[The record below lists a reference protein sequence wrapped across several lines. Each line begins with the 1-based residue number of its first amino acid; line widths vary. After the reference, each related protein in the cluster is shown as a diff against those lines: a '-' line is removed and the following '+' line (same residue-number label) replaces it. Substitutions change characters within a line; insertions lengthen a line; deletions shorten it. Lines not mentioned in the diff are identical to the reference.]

1 MTNKIK
7 TYLLVGISVAAFVS
21 MLSIS
26 PIRQDPAFHNFA
38 DGREIAS
45 IPNFMNVISNLPFML
60 FGITD
65 LWMIKKSRPLGVFEE
80 LRMSCALFF
89 VGIFFTGIGSAFY
102 HLHPDNSTLVWDRLP
117 MTISFMA
124 FFSVLTGTMITIEFG
139 KKILWPLIIFGILSV
154 WHWMIYDDLRLYAI
168 VQFLPIVLTPIILI
182 LFSNNKISRNN
193 FWLMI
198 LVYAI
203 AKLFETLDYET
214 YFSLGT
220 ISGHSIKHLFAAT
233 VPAIFIFGLYNTRT
247 ITKSP

>member
-1 MTNKIK
+1 MTSRIK

-60 FGITD
+60 IGTTG
-65 LWMIKKSRPLGVFEE
+65 LWMMKKSRPIDAFEE
-80 LRMSCALFF
+80 LRMSCNMFF
-89 VGIFFTGIGSAFY
+89 VGIFLTGIGSAFY
-102 HLHPDNSTLVWDRLP
+102 HLHPNNSTLIWDRLP

-124 FFSVLTGTMITIEFG
+124 FFSVLTGTIVNIEFG
-139 KKILWPLIIFGILSV
+139 RKILCPFIIFGILSV
-154 WHWMIYDDLRLYAI
+154 WYWTIYDDLRLYAI
-168 VQFLPIVLTPIILI
+168 VQFLPIVLTPLILI
-182 LFSNNKISRNN
+182 LYSNNQILKKY

-198 LVYAI
+198 LLYAI
-203 AKLFETLDYET
+203 AKLFETFDTET

-220 ISGHSIKHLFAAT
+220 ISGHSIKHLFAAS
-233 VPAIFIFGLYNTRT
+233 VPVIFLFLLYRKRI
-247 ITKSP
+247 ITKSL